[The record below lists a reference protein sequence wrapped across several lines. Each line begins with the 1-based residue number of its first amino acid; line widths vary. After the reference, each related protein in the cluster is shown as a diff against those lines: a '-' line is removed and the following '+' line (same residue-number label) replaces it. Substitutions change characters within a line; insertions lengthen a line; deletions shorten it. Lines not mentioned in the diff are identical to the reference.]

1 MTHTLQD
8 NLLTKLE
15 ALDSKGEVAN
25 NDGSILSRE
34 IIMPIPEELL
44 TDEYPDILNFVKTAG
59 KLNRK
64 PELGLPVEQETDTI
78 PAPQG
83 NIQMLVLVFKY
94 NKDTDVKGVIEL
106 FKTS

>member
-8 NLLTKLE
+8 NLLTKLKD
-15 ALDSKGEVAN
+15 LDIKGEVAN

-44 TDEYPDILNFVKTAG
+44 TSEYPDILKFVKVAG
-59 KLNRK
+59 ELSRK
-64 PELGLPVEQETDTI
+64 PELGLPVEQEKDTV
-78 PAPQG
+78 PTPQG
-83 NIQMLVLVFKY
+83 NLQMLVLVFKY
-94 NKDTDVKGVIEL
+94 SKDTDVKGVIEL